1 MSENSIICY
10 LADRHDLYDDRIYWK
25 MAVPMVKEG
34 FQVHY
39 LLIGKNNEQGITEEG
54 IHYRIFKVKTFS
66 SNRFFN
72 FIMKRLNPHNNY
84 KLLFKEA
91 QLLKADIYH
100 FHDLWINRLGPKLKN
115 LRHNPLVIYDARE
128 PYAEDYVSYFNSK
141 IPFIIP
147 AFASWIDHWE
157 KKQAKKY
164 DLVIANEDTVR
175 RNFAKKIGEDK
186 SIVLYNY
193 ADMINSVKDVP
204 LNEREYDL
212 IYSGAISE
220 LRGAFDMIQAI
231 KKAKGHLPAIK
242 AIFIG
247 NYYPPTLR
255 DSMRALLIKEGLLD
269 NVVLHKAVPYKEV
282 AYYYNKSKIGMVL
295 LQKVKTFEVSMPIK
309 IFEYMAFGLPVL
321 GSNFGHMKDY
331 IEKDACGIA
340 VAPNDTEAISTAI
353 IQLLTNND
361 LYSKYSE
368 NGRAAAQSKYR
379 WELEFE
385 KLLGHYKTKLDA
397 RR

>member
-10 LADRHDLYDDRIYWK
+10 IADRHDLFDDRIYWK

-34 FQVHY
+34 FQVYY
-39 LLIGKNNEQGITEEG
+39 LLIGKNNEQGITKEG

-66 SNRFFN
+66 TNRFFN
-72 FIMKRLNPHNNY
+72 FILKRLNPHNNY

-91 QLLKADIYH
+91 QILKADIYH

-115 LRHNPLVIYDARE
+115 LHHNPLVIYDARE
-128 PYAEDYVSYFNSK
+128 PYAEDYVSYVNSK

-147 AFASWIDHWE
+147 AIAAWIDHWE
-157 KKQAKKY
+157 KKKAKKY

-175 RNFAKKIGEDK
+175 RNFAKKIGEEK

-193 ADMINSVKDVP
+193 SDMINSVKDVP

-212 IYSGAISE
+212 IYSGAITE
-220 LRGAFDMIQAI
+220 MRGAFEMIQAI
-231 KKAKGHLPAIK
+231 KKAKIHLPAIK
-242 AIFIG
+242 ALFIG

-255 DSMRALLIKEGLLD
+255 DRMRALLIKEGLID
-269 NVVLHKAVPYKEV
+269 NVVLHKAVPYKEI
-282 AYYYNKSKIGMVL
+282 ADYYNKSKIGMVL

-309 IFEYMAFGLPVL
+309 IFEYMAFGLPVI

-340 VAPNDTEAISTAI
+340 IAPNDTEAISTAI
-353 IQLLTNND
+353 LQLLTNKD
-361 LYSKYSE
+361 LYTKYSK

-379 WELEFE
+379 WELELE